1 MDGARRFDELWAG
14 GPRFRTGEG
23 SFRLSTDSVLLAAF
37 VKGIRARRVLDLGC
51 GAGILT
57 VLLSDARPGAR
68 VEGIELQPEQAALCR
83 ENLRENGFSDSGVV
97 CGDLRDYRA
106 LFPAGDYDL
115 VVSNP
120 PYFSE
125 NSGLSAPDK
134 RRAAAREER
143 FCTLSEL
150 CAAAKY
156 LCRWG
161 GSFAVVYRP
170 ERLSELFC
178 TMTGNGLEPKRLRMV
193 QHRAAAAPSLVL
205 AEARRGGRPGLT
217 IEPPLLLTDE
227 AGGDS
232 LEVKTIYHR

>member
-1 MDGARRFDELWAG
+1 MDSAHTFDELWPG

-37 VKGIRARRVLDLGC
+37 VKGVRARRVLDLGC
-51 GAGILT
+51 GAGVLT

-83 ENLRENGFSDSGVV
+83 ENLRENGFPDSGVV
-97 CGDLRDYRA
+97 CGDLRDHRSH
-106 LFPAGDYDL
+106 FPAGGYDL

-120 PYFSE
+120 PYFAE
-125 NSGLSAPDK
+125 NSGLSAPDG

-143 FCTLSEL
+143 FCTLLEL

-178 TMTGNGLEPKRLRMV
+178 MMSENGLEPKRLRMV
-193 QHRAAAAPSLVL
+193 QHRVSSAPSLVL
-205 AEARRGGRPGLT
+205 AEARRGGRPGL
-217 IEPPLLLTDE
+217 IVEPPLLLTDDT
-227 AGGDS
+227 GGDS
-232 LEVKTIYHR
+232 AEIKTIYHR

>member
-1 MDGARRFDELWAG
+1 MDGARTFDELWPS
-14 GPRFRTGEG
+14 GPRFCAEEG

-37 VKGIRARRVLDLGC
+37 VKDIRARRVIDLGC
-51 GAGILT
+51 GAGVLT
-57 VLLSDARPGAR
+57 VLLSQARPGAR
-68 VEGIELQPEQAALCR
+68 VEGVELQPEQAALCR

-97 CGDLRDYRA
+97 CGDLRDHRT
-106 LFPAGDYDL
+106 LFPAGAYDL

-120 PYFSE
+120 PYFAQ
-125 NSGLSAPDK
+125 NCGLSAPDE

-143 FCTLSEL
+143 FCTLAEL

-161 GSFAVVYRP
+161 GSFTVVYRP

-178 TMTGNGLEPKRLRMV
+178 TMAENGLEPKRLRMI

-205 AEARRGGRPGLT
+205 AEARRGGRPGL
-217 IEPPLLLTDE
+217 IVEPPLLLTDD

-232 LEVKTIYHR
+232 PEIKTIYHR